1 MSFRKGEGRLERQ
14 KRGSRWKGSLG
25 ENLTWHLDEVVLLA
39 VSRRLLRIVP
49 QGESGT
55 MMAFQFS
62 KGPHLHIESDNV
74 MDETGRELSVTH
86 SCCLEVRSLLS
97 EGGPE

>member
-1 MSFRKGEGRLERQ
+1 
-14 KRGSRWKGSLG
+14 
-25 ENLTWHLDEVVLLA
+25 
-39 VSRRLLRIVP
+39 
-49 QGESGT
+49 

-97 EGGPE
+97 EGGPEKYGFTQLHR